1 MAKNNGDD
9 SWTLPLAARY
19 LIGQDGIIHSA
30 DVDPDYTVRTEPAE
44 TLQALKHLLAG

>member
-44 TLQALKHLLAG
+44 TLQALKRLLAG